1 MIPHKKRPRSFEE
14 ILGDKGP
21 GAQDKLSVELDEIE
35 MASAPSDSK
44 KRKVELTHRARQ
56 DEAGPSNRPV
66 DREERSEK

>member
-1 MIPHKKRPRSFEE
+1 LIPHKKRPRSIGE
-14 ILGDKGP
+14 ILDDKDP
-21 GAQDKLSVELDEIE
+21 GARDKLTAELDEME